1 MVRTEKIGTKSVI
14 IVDVE
19 NMKSEQTQEIV
30 QNLQEASALVAKQPE
45 KSVYI
50 ITIVANVKFN
60 NDISNAFKQ
69 YASANTKYVKES
81 VLVGLSGLQ
90 TVVFSAIKALTKRDY
105 HLVGT
110 LVEAKKLMETL

>member
-1 MVRTEKIGTKSVI
+1 MVNTEKIGQKSVI
-14 IVDVE
+14 IVNVE
-19 NMKSEQTQEIV
+19 NMKGEQTQEIV
-30 QNLQEASALVAKQPE
+30 QTLKQASELVAKQPE

-50 ITIVANVKFN
+50 ITIVTNVKFN

-81 VLVGLSGLQ
+81 ILVGLSGLQ

-110 LVEAKKLMETL
+110 FDEAKKLMETL

>member
-1 MVRTEKIGTKSVI
+1 MVSTETIGSKSVI
-14 IVDVE
+14 VVDCANMQSEQAREIVDTLR
-19 NMKSEQTQEIV
+19 K
-30 QNLQEASALVAKQPE
+30 ASALVAEQPE

-50 ITIVANVKFN
+50 ITIVTNVKFN

-81 VLVGLSGLQ
+81 ILVGLSGLQ

-105 HLVGT
+105 HLVGS
-110 LVEAKKLMETL
+110 LDEARKLMETL

>member
-1 MVRTEKIGTKSVI
+1 MVRTEKIGQKSVI

-19 NMKSEQTQEIV
+19 NMKGEQTHEIV
-30 QNLQEASALVAKQPE
+30 QTLLEGSELVAKQPE

-50 ITIVANVKFN
+50 ITIVTNVKFN

-69 YASANTKYVKES
+69 YASSNTKYVKES

-110 LVEAKKLMETL
+110 LDEAKKLMDTL

>member
-1 MVRTEKIGTKSVI
+1 MVSTEIIGQKSVI
-14 IVDVE
+14 IVDCE
-19 NMKSEQTQEIV
+19 NMQSDKTQEII
-30 QNLQEASALVAKQPE
+30 QTLQQASTLVAKQPE

-50 ITIVANVKFN
+50 ITIVTNVKFN
-60 NDISNAFKQ
+60 SDISSAFKQ

-81 VLVGLSGLQ
+81 ILVGLSGLQ

-110 LVEAKKLMETL
+110 LEEAKKLMSSL

>member
-1 MVRTEKIGTKSVI
+1 MVRTEKIGQKSVI

-19 NMKSEQTQEIV
+19 NMRGEQTKEIV
-30 QNLQEASALVAKQPE
+30 QTLEQASELVARQPE

-50 ITIVANVKFN
+50 ITIVTNVKFN
-60 NDISNAFKQ
+60 NDISSAFKQ

-81 VLVGLSGLQ
+81 VLVGLGGLQ
-90 TVVFSAIKALTKRDY
+90 TVVFSAIKALTKREY

-110 LVEAKKLMETL
+110 LEEAKKLIESL